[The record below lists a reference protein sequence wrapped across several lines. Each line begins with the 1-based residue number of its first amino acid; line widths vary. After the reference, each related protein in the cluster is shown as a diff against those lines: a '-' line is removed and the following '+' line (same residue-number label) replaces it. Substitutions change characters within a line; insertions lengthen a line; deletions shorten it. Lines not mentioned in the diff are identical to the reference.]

1 MKLDEIKATL
11 IEGLRESNPDAR
23 YDVIV
28 ASPKRGGHKE
38 AVNLPYDEAR
48 QVLIRTFEE
57 YRTPMFRDEPQNIE
71 WKWIGKD
78 EAGLTNNR
86 TGLVIFFYLRDVSN
100 KR

>member
-1 MKLDEIKATL
+1 MKLDEIQDDKL
-11 IEGLRESNPDAR
+11 

-38 AVNLPYDEAR
+38 AVDLPYDEAR
-48 QVLIRTFEE
+48 QALIRAFEE
-57 YRTPMFRDEPQNIE
+57 YRTPMFREEPQNVE
-71 WKWIGKD
+71 WKWISKD

-86 TGLVIFFYLRDVSN
+86 TGVVIFFYLRDVSK